1 MKENRKTLIGCLC
14 ALGCETIFGFS
25 SLFTKDVTETVSP
38 FALLGWRFLTA
49 FVTLSLCA
57 SCGLIKINL
66 KGKNLKPLFALALFS
81 PILYFTGET
90 FGIAL
95 TTASESGA
103 VFACIPVA
111 SVLASTLI
119 LKKSPRKNEI
129 IGILLTLI
137 GVLITVFAAGRSAS
151 FSLPGY
157 LMLFMAVLSDALY
170 GVSVE
175 KTSDYGELEKLFVIL
190 FAGAIF
196 FSFAAVAEASING
209 NLSGL
214 VVLPFRSSRVMAAV
228 LYQGIGCS
236 IFAFFLYNTAISQI
250 GVNRVSSY
258 IGVCTIVSI
267 LSGVL
272 ILRERF
278 TIAQLIGVLII
289 TIGVYIANSRF

>member
-1 MKENRKTLIGCLC
+1 MKDNKKQLIGCLC
-14 ALGCETIFGFS
+14 ALGCEMLFGFS

-38 FALLGWRFLTA
+38 FALLGWRFLIA
-49 FVTLSLCA
+49 FITFSLCA
-57 SCGLIKINL
+57 AFGLIKIRL

-111 SVLASTLI
+111 SVIASTLI

-129 IGILLTLI
+129 TGILLTLI

-157 LMLFMAVLSDALY
+157 LMLFLAVLSDALY

-175 KTSDYGELEKLFVIL
+175 KTSEYGELEKLFVIL
-190 FAGAIF
+190 FAGAVF
-196 FSFAAVAEASING
+196 FASAAVAEAYRNG
-209 NLSGL
+209 NLSEL
-214 VVLPFRSSRVMAAV
+214 AVLPFRNPRVLTAV

-236 IFAFFLYNTAISQI
+236 VFAFYLYNTAVSKI
-250 GVNRVSSY
+250 GINRVSSF

-272 ILRERF
+272 ILHERF
-278 TIAQLIGVLII
+278 TIAQLIGVLLI
-289 TIGVYIANSRF
+289 TAGVYIANSI